1 MSQKRKSST
10 QPLQVQNSDM
20 IFEDE
25 DDDQQANSVA
35 GGSTKGSGGSRI
47 SNRAKKVKSIYD
59 PSEFNGPVHKRKKE
73 ALEVE
78 KTKVPVRKLS
88 LLLQQKSA
96 AVQAPKPES
105 AADAVAKSPEPS
117 PKKTAK
123 LLIKR
128 LVQVKAKPDSEPR
141 KLPMKKPVAIQPKP
155 SVIPTVPAVKEP
167 SKRIQARK
175 LVKGQ
180 ASSDTSAGAG
190 PSKKQR
196 IASASTGFSSDDD
209 FDVEN
214 RDFENRNGGDIPDVS
229 KWTHHQVSDYFTR
242 LGFNARDAA
251 MFKEEEIDGETLL
264 IMRRSDI
271 VNTSKLKLGTTLKMW
286 SEILKFQTGSND
298 PTQGWK

>member
-10 QPLQVQNSDM
+10 QPLTVQNSDM

-78 KTKVPVRKLS
+78 KTKVPVKRKLS
-88 LLLQQKSA
+88 LLLQHKA
-96 AVQAPKPES
+96 ATIQEPKP
-105 AADAVAKSPEPS
+105 AADVVAKTPESS
-117 PKKTAK
+117 PKKTPPVK
-123 LLIKR
+123 SP
-128 LVQVKAKPDSEPR
+128 VKAKPDSEPR
-141 KLPMKKPVAIQPKP
+141 KRLPMNKPVPIQPKP
-155 SVIPTVPAVKEP
+155 SVIQTLPTVKEP

-180 ASSDTSAGAG
+180 ASSDTSAGGG

-209 FDVEN
+209 FDAASTV
-214 RDFENRNGGDIPDVS
+214 ENRNGGDIPDVS

-271 VNTSKLKLGTTLKMW
+271 VNATKLKLGTTLKMW
-286 SEILKFQTGSND
+286 TEILKFQTGSND

>member
-10 QPLQVQNSDM
+10 QPLTVQNSDM

-25 DDDQQANSVA
+25 DDEQANSVA

-73 ALEVE
+73 AFEIE
-78 KTKVPVRKLS
+78 KTKVPVKRKLS
-88 LLLQQKSA
+88 LLLQHKA
-96 AVQAPKPES
+96 AAIQAPKP
-105 AADAVAKSPEPS
+105 AADVIAKSPEPS
-117 PKKTAK
+117 PKKTPPKAK
-123 LLIKR
+123 SP
-128 LVQVKAKPDSEPR
+128 VKAKPDSEPR
-141 KLPMKKPVAIQPKP
+141 KRLPMKKPVAIQPKP
-155 SVIPTVPAVKEP
+155 SVVQTLPTVKEP

-175 LVKGQ
+175 LVKGP
-180 ASSDTSAGAG
+180 ASSDTSVGGG

-196 IASASTGFSSDDD
+196 ITSASTFSSDDD
-209 FDVEN
+209 DFDAASTV
-214 RDFENRNGGDIPDVS
+214 ENRNGGDIPDVS

-271 VNTSKLKLGTTLKMW
+271 VNNTKLKLGITLKMW
-286 SEILKFQTGSND
+286 TEILKFQTGSND